1 MPGYKRF
8 RKQSLS
14 YKTTKRRRSYPTRTY
29 KTKSYGKRT
38 ARGRF
43 ARNVMSVVNKRA
55 ETKVCYHEVC
65 SNKTVYH
72 NTGDNL
78 YNDVLA
84 IPRGS
89 NGEAETGAT
98 QGTRIGKKVY
108 IKGVKVSMLLESQQY
123 RPQVSYWIYL
133 VKSKRNTA
141 TIGYTDMYEGISSTT
156 PCDYIDKDKVTV
168 LYCKKVT
175 LRMPNTGTSVAMNQS
190 VDGTLINGTAYR
202 VSGGEDYELFTN
214 PKKCMKFYVPINKT
228 IEFIQEGELE
238 DTTQPWCRYQWFITA
253 YDNFT
258 TKTGTPQNFPTGH
271 ITMTQKILFT
281 DV

>member
-8 RKQSLS
+8 RKQSLTYRS
-14 YKTTKRRRSYPTRTY
+14 AKRKRSYPTRTY
-29 KTKSYGKRT
+29 KSKSLRTRT

-43 ARNVMSVVNKRA
+43 ARNVMQVVNKRA
-55 ETKVCYHEVC
+55 ETKICYHEVC
-65 SNKTVYH
+65 SNKEVLH

-89 NGEAETGAT
+89 NGEAEVGAT
-98 QGTRIGKKVY
+98 QGTRVGKKVY
-108 IKGVKVSMLLESQQY
+108 IKGIKVSMMLESQQY
-123 RPQVSYWIYL
+123 RPQVTYWIYL
-133 VKSKRNTA
+133 VKSKRNTT
-141 TIGYTDMYEGISSTT
+141 TIGYTDMFEGISSTT
-156 PCDYIDKDKVTV
+156 PCDYIDQDKVNV

-175 LRMPNTGTSVAMNQS
+175 LRMPNTGTSVAMSQDAS
-190 VDGTLINGTAYR
+190 GVAINGTAYR
-202 VSGGEDYELFTN
+202 IQSGEDYELFTN
-214 PKKCMKFYVPINKT
+214 PKKCMKFYIPINKT

-253 YDNFT
+253 YDTFT
-258 TKTGTPQNFPTGH
+258 TKTGSNNWPTGH
-271 ITMTQKILFT
+271 ITMSQKILFT